1 MCMGC
6 YFRQRKWDEARRFC
20 EMIVADY
27 DPKSEPCN
35 NALFCLGI
43 TYRAQGK
50 PKIAEN
56 SFLRMLNAPTSEK
69 WNRVAQAQLAE
80 VAMTLHR
87 TLSEIEPYV
96 AVLRIHTPTKEG
108 GFYRYAATVQ
118 RFESYVEDLREIAN
132 QK

>member
-1 MCMGC
+1 MYMGC
-6 YFRQRKWDEARRFC
+6 FFRQRKWDKARQLC
-20 EMIVADY
+20 ETILADY

-43 TYRAQGK
+43 TYRAQGN
-50 PKIAEN
+50 PKIAEG

-69 WNRVAQAQLAE
+69 WNRVAQGQLAE

-87 TLSEIEPYV
+87 PLSEIEPRV
-96 AVLRIHTPTKEG
+96 AVLRVHVPTKEG
-108 GFYRYAATVQ
+108 RFYRYAATVQ
-118 RFESYVEDLREIAN
+118 RFESYVEDLIGIAN